1 MAVTLS
7 VGDGAPAL
15 DALFELANDPRVDV
29 TTTREAV
36 DGSRELAFW
45 QGTSR

>member
-7 VGDGAPAL
+7 VGDGDPAL
-15 DALFELANDPRVDV
+15 DAPFEFANDPRVDV

-36 DGSRELAFW
+36 DEGRELAFW
-45 QGTSR
+45 EGTPR